1 MLAFSGTGGQ
11 STVNYPL
18 DFVESNALYG
28 APVGYTPG
36 ASVYEAQRQV
46 DQLRDEI
53 SELEAITLGTD
64 PTMAVFSP
72 NAGTDWTAAGSMT
85 KGVSLNSLTSPLF
98 RLSFVA

>member
-1 MLAFSGTGGQ
+1 MNMLAFNGTGGQ
-11 STVNYPL
+11 SSVNYPL

-46 DQLRDEI
+46 DQLR
-53 SELEAITLGTD
+53 
-64 PTMAVFSP
+64 P